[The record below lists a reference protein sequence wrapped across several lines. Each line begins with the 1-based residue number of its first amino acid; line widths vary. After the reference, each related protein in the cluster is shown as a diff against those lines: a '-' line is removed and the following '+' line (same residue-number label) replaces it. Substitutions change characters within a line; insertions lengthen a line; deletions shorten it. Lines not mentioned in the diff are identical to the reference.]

1 MTENGSSMYILA
13 LLMNFLLGMTIIFP
27 FYKEI
32 SQSDFNILHI
42 SILVMIFC
50 DYVLVFREKRILD
63 KKYPMFLDILFKLS
77 VGLGVF
83 LGIGASYLCYI
94 IITK

>member
-1 MTENGSSMYILA
+1 
-13 LLMNFLLGMTIIFP
+13 
-27 FYKEI
+27 
-32 SQSDFNILHI
+32 
-42 SILVMIFC
+42 MIFC